1 MGQLRQDSEGCDD
14 QKKVLFFFLNYQTL
28 QEKHLNY
35 I

>member
-1 MGQLRQDSEGCDD
+1 MGQLRQASEGCDD
-14 QKKVLFFFLNYQTL
+14 QRQVLFFNYQTL